1 MIFLQTSSLLRTSEP
16 SLGPPDTLL
25 RGTIK
30 FRGKMQRC
38 AALRL
43 QGQIGFLKILAQ
55 LSEFVKKIHQILK
68 KKNITNSAGG
78 MKQGIPIPQVSK
90 IPRWKT
96 KNSKQ
101 KVQKKTYQLD
111 GF

>member
-1 MIFLQTSSLLRTSEP
+1 
-16 SLGPPDTLL
+16 
-25 RGTIK
+25 
-30 FRGKMQRC
+30 MQRC

-43 QGQIGFLKILAQ
+43 QGQIGILKILAQ
-55 LSEFVKKIHQILK
+55 LSEFVKKIHQIFK
-68 KKNITNSAGG
+68 KKHHPCAGG

-101 KVQKKTYQLD
+101 KAQKKLPVD